1 MSEIEHFLKVK
12 EYAAIIRVSAGT
24 IYRNPLKFHMFK
36 VGDRW
41 RANSDS
47 LKKFEQQAANDNNVI
62 RLAVV
67 VGKEKKQCR
76 STKEVKRTG
85 SMSHRQ
91 TERELDALLA
101 PMKNQR
107 LSGSMTK

>member
-1 MSEIEHFLKVK
+1 MQEFGSFLKIK
-12 EYAAIIRVSAGT
+12 EYAALIKVSAGT

-41 RANSDS
+41 RADADS
-47 LKKFEQQAANDNNVI
+47 LSKFKFEQQAANDNNVI

-67 VGKEKKQCR
+67 GGKEKKKCR

-85 SMSHRQ
+85 SMSQRQ

-101 PMKNQR
+101 PRKN
-107 LSGSMTK
+107 